1 MKTEKSLEDQQLIL
15 DVIAGNEQ
23 AFYRVFHLYHHGIF
37 RYAIKFLKSPDLAAD
52 VVQDVFMKVWESR
65 GTINPSCPF
74 KAFLFTVAK
83 NHVLNI
89 IKRGLKE
96 KSIRQEIIKYATVSA
111 NQCEN
116 TVILNDLTRF
126 AEMAIENLPP
136 QRRVVFRM
144 FKDQGLDYRQIAHVL
159 GLSTNTVRDHLS
171 KASKA
176 IRGFLR
182 VHAGTISILI
192 VLLGGRSGL

>member
-1 MKTEKSLEDQQLIL
+1 MKTEKFLEDQQLIL
-15 DVIAGNEQ
+15 DVIAGNEL
-23 AFYRVFHLYHHGIF
+23 AFYRIFHLYHHGIY

-52 VVQDVFMKVWESR
+52 VVQDVFMKIWETRS
-65 GTINPSCPF
+65 TINPSLPF
-74 KAFLFTVAK
+74 KAFLFAVAK
-83 NHVLNI
+83 NHILNI
-89 IKRGLKE
+89 IKRSLKE
-96 KSIRQEIIKYATVSA
+96 KSIRREIFKHAITSD

-126 AEMAIENLPP
+126 ADMAIESLPP

-144 FKDQGLDYRQIAHVL
+144 FREQGLDYRQIAHVL

-176 IRGFLR
+176 IRGFLK
-182 VHAGTISILI
+182 VHAGTISILMI
-192 VLLGGRSGL
+192 LMGGRSGH